1 MSINED
7 ILKRY
12 VCKNPF
18 EYFDV
23 SEDASHI
30 CCPSWCSTDVKT
42 DNGKL
47 GWNDKTINKVRKSV
61 LDGSYKYCDKNVC
74 PSLNRL
80 LNTGKTSSGT
90 PSQTLTIDEMSVV
103 DVNSSKDKYNRS
115 SPLISKETFIKYHS
129 INDINDINDIEFEC
143 KHILFGFDRSCNLK
157 CPSCRSCLV
166 LNDKIDSESHIKKL
180 NILNTIESKLA
191 NTIESI
197 LITGSGDPFY
207 SNLYRNYLIN
217 FNKSKYPKLKE
228 IKIITNGIML
238 DGKLWNSLKS
248 KEYIK
253 SIEVSIDAGTQ
264 KTYENIT
271 RLNGNWD
278 RLINNLNFL
287 STIKTVNKFYLSFV
301 VSELNYM
308 EMSIFYDKM
317 ANIFKGLNYEV
328 AFRQHIYWEEGN
340 YTKSEVD
347 DISIFT
353 PTHNKHIH
361 FLEELHNA
369 LLNPFV
375 NPNYHLI

>member
-7 ILKRY
+7 ILKKF

-18 EYFDV
+18 EYFDIT
-23 SEDASHI
+23 EDESYI
-30 CCPSWCSTDVKT
+30 CCPSWCSTNVKT

-61 LDGSYKYCDKNVC
+61 LDGSYKYCDKDVC

-80 LNTGKTSSGT
+80 LNTGINN
-90 PSQTLTIDEMSVV
+90 P
-103 DVNSSKDKYNRS
+103 DKSNKS
-115 SPLISKETFIKYHS
+115 SPLVHKDTFLKHYPIDDIS
-129 INDINDINDIEFEC
+129 DIDNFDSGC

-166 LNDKIDSESHIKKL
+166 INDKIDSESYIKKL

-287 STIKTVNKFYLSFV
+287 STIKTVNKFHLSFV

-328 AFRQHIYWEEGN
+328 VFRQHIYWESGN

-361 FLEELHNA
+361 FLEELHKV

-375 NPNYHLI
+375 NHNFHHLIKKSIL